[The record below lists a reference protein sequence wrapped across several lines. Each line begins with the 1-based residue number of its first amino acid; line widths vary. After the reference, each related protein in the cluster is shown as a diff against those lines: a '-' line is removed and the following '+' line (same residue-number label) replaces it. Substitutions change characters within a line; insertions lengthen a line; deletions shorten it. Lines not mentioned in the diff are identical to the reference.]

1 MMRIITGSARGAKLI
16 APAGELTRPTAE
28 RTKEAVFSML
38 QNEVAERRVL
48 DLFGGSGQMGLEALS
63 RGAVHAV
70 FVDHERAAIDAI
82 TKNAAHTRLSHKA
95 EILRADSVGFLR
107 SYRGEPFHLI
117 FLDPPYAGGIV
128 PQCLALIAEKKM
140 LSKGGIVVCET
151 GDPEAVFS
159 DNAALQAQYTVLRR
173 SRYGVAHICLL
184 TPCEA
189 TVQEGAL

>member
-1 MMRIITGSARGAKLI
+1 MRIITGSARGAKLI

-38 QNEVAERRVL
+38 QNELAGRRVL

-63 RGAVHAV
+63 RGAALAV
-70 FVDHERAAIDAI
+70 FVDHERSAIDAI

-117 FLDPPYAGGIV
+117 FLD
-128 PQCLALIAEKKM
+128 
-140 LSKGGIVVCET
+140 
-151 GDPEAVFS
+151 
-159 DNAALQAQYTVLRR
+159 
-173 SRYGVAHICLL
+173 
-184 TPCEA
+184 
-189 TVQEGAL
+189 